1 MATTKRT
8 LPLAALQQLLAY
20 LFDERP
26 HDLATPVEYWLTSS
40 KSFASFAQTY
50 QQKIRKKVRTAQD
63 AEEIHNL
70 YCELRTAY
78 LLLQERK
85 FAVEYEP
92 YTKQFGRSPDFGVT
106 YRTNTPF
113 HVEVTRLRASSL
125 VEQLAGQATDG
136 DQDSEDTA
144 AIIRR
149 YEGRR
154 LADTVCGKLGQLLS
168 NTPNILWVW
177 VQSPVMLELEVDHL
191 LLGMKRRA
199 EQRDMEMLAR
209 YGFRN
214 PADFIHHYQRLS
226 VMLIQNSYAQAG
238 ASPLAWHNKDARYP
252 LPAKVRTTLH
262 SLITADRSPHFA
274 PGRQEDAR

>member
-1 MATTKRT
+1 MATKRT
-8 LPLAALQQLLAY
+8 LPRAALQQLLAY

-50 QQKIRKKVRTAQD
+50 QQKIRKKVRTAQG

-113 HVEVTRLRASSL
+113 HVEVTRLRAASL
-125 VEQLAGQATDG
+125 GSQLGERAVD
-136 DQDSEDTA
+136 
-144 AIIRR
+144 

-154 LADTVCGKLGQLLS
+154 LVDTVCEKLGQLLS
-168 NTPNILWVW
+168 NTPNVLWVW
-177 VQSPVMLELEVDHL
+177 MQSPVMQEIAVDQL
-191 LLGMKRRA
+191 LLGLKRRV
-199 EQRDMEMLAR
+199 EQRDVEMLAR

-214 PADFIHHYQRLS
+214 PADFIRHYQRLS
-226 VMLIQNSYAQAG
+226 VLLIQDARAQAG
-238 ASPLAWHNKDARYP
+238 AAPVVWHNNDARYP
-252 LPAKVRTTLH
+252 LPARLRTTLH
-262 SLITADRSPHFA
+262 SLITADTSPHFV
-274 PGRQEDAR
+274 PGRQERGNAR